1 MTFTF
6 CLRNDE
12 SFASSDEKIQCFTL
26 DFCLHFFFLSFLPH
40 SFSDMIATLELV
52 VVGVDQTAKM

>member
-1 MTFTF
+1 MNPLQVVMKNTMLHTGLLLTF
-6 CLRNDE
+6 
-12 SFASSDEKIQCFTL
+12 
-26 DFCLHFFFLSFLPH
+26 FFFLSFLPH